1 MPTTMSGTALIV
13 EDDPALAKAMSLA
26 AKGMGFEV
34 VTASDFRTAVQE
46 LKTHRPILV
55 SIDLEL
61 PDESGYELCEHI
73 RGPLGMVAIP
83 ILVTS
88 TRATLDHKAHAEEAG
103 ANAFLA
109 KPFSMGKFRDN
120 VTALFDVSPVSS
132 RDVLRLRMLQR

>member
-1 MPTTMSGTALIV
+1 MPTMNGTALIV
-13 EDDPALAKAMSLA
+13 EDDPALAKAMAGA
-26 AKGMGFEV
+26 ARGMGFDV
-34 VTASDFRTAVQE
+34 VTASDFRTAIQE
-46 LKTHRPILV
+46 LTTHRPIWV

-61 PDESGYELCEHI
+61 PDESGYELIEHV

-88 TRATLDHKAHAEEAG
+88 TRTSLEHKAHAEEAG

-109 KPFSMGKFRDN
+109 KPFSMGRFRDN

-132 RDVLRLRMLQR
+132 RDVLRLRM

>member
-1 MPTTMSGTALIV
+1 MNGTALIV
-13 EDDPALAKAMSLA
+13 EDDPKLAKAMAQA

-34 VTASDFRTAVQE
+34 VTASDFRTAVKE
-46 LKTHRPILV
+46 LETHRPIWV

-73 RGPLGMVAIP
+73 RGPLGMLAIP

-88 TRATLDHKAHAEEAG
+88 TRASLEHKANAEEAG

-109 KPFSMGKFRDN
+109 KPFTMGRFRDN
-120 VTALFDVSPVSS
+120 IDALFDASPTSS
-132 RDVLRLRMLQR
+132 RDVLRLRL